1 MKNRFIGLFAVL
13 FVVFNSTSA
22 VAQQLTGK
30 LTVDIQMFTSEVKL
44 KPKVENILKGG
55 GLEWGAKDGNIV
67 FTMVNKRFINFDIQN
82 YTAYGKQTTID
93 LPEGDYTISG
103 VGLIPSTGVSPEKVL
118 AKGGYFNE
126 KIMTIRIEANKT
138 SVIKISPVIQ
148 KNATFFVN
156 YFMPD
161 LVTTTLTPEGVASP
175 EVSIVAKNENSLPWA
190 TYTGFLKL
198 PVQQTK

>member
-1 MKNRFIGLFAVL
+1 MKNRFIGLLAVL
-13 FVVFNSTSA
+13 FIVFNSTSS

-30 LTVDIQMFTSEVKL
+30 LTVDIQLFTSEVKL

-82 YTAYGKQTTID
+82 YTAYGKQATID

-103 VGLIPSTGVSPEKVL
+103 VGLIPSTGFSPEKIL

-138 SVIKISPVIQ
+138 SVIKISPVIR
-148 KNATFFVN
+148 KNATFFLN

-161 LVTTTLTPEGVASP
+161 LLTTTLTPEGVASP
-175 EVSIVAKNENSLPWA
+175 EVSIVAKNENSSPWA

-198 PVQQTK
+198 PVQQAK